1 MKGVHTCGDKK
12 AQMKIILPLPHTLLL
27 NYRRIGKTYC
37 IHTKNDS

>member
-1 MKGVHTCGDKK
+1 MKGVHIYGNKK